1 MTQVQWLQSLQAIVG
16 VWLRTTRSVVL
27 SMALVTAAAFAQAPP
42 ASLVDAAKTPVAA
55 VQDLQNKA
63 IEAMADQR
71 WAVAEDLLLQ
81 AQHALHRQYGV
92 VTDRQ
97 APILDQ
103 LARTHVA
110 QKDYRQANRFKEFN
124 YFLGQRSSSIDAQAQ
139 AEIALARWYL
149 YSGQFDA
156 ARRLLSA
163 SLKTELA
170 REPFVPE
177 RALLRL
183 DVELFSTQ
191 CCHSDDAIA
200 LLGRAK
206 AHGVSADLI
215 LQFEQRVANLL
226 VLDGQAKRSADHYA
240 QQTSTED
247 QAPQLISGLRRYN
260 NLAPNK
266 MSDLKIRQELRR
278 RGILTNGYPDDELW
292 SEPPK
297 TYTVALS
304 EDFLPVAEAT
314 QPEFGGHTDKFEPVI
329 GAPFRF
335 NVEQLKQALPTRYR
349 KLARLETLEI
359 VMTLDITDE
368 GKPKNI
374 RFEGRY
380 PRQIRELMK
389 QVFKVARFKPATR
402 NGLPIE
408 TLDFRFVQRFKAGD
422 NQNKADV

>member
-16 VWLRTTRSVVL
+16 VWFRGALSVVL
-27 SMALVTAAAFAQAPP
+27 STVLVTAAAFAQAPP
-42 ASLVDAAKTPVAA
+42 ASLVDAAQIPVAA

-81 AQHALHRQYGV
+81 AQHALHRQHGV
-92 VTDRQ
+92 VTERQ

-103 LARTHVA
+103 LARTHIE

-124 YFLGQRSSSIDAQAQ
+124 YFLGQRSPSIDAQIQ

-183 DVELFSTQ
+183 DVELFSSQ

-215 LQFEQRVANLL
+215 LLFEQRVADLL
-226 VLDGQAKRSADHYA
+226 ILDGKADLAAAYYA
-240 QQTSTED
+240 QQ
-247 QAPQLISGLRRYN
+247 QATTRRTPQLISGLRRYTELGPN
-260 NLAPNK
+260 NLGDMK
-266 MSDLKIRQELRR
+266 LRQELRR
-278 RGILTNGYPDDELW
+278 RRILAGGYPDDALW
-292 SEPPK
+292 SQAPK
-297 TYTVALS
+297 SFTVTLE
-304 EDFLPVAEAT
+304 EDFLPIADAV
-314 QPEFGGHTDKFEPVI
+314 PSEFGGYAD
-329 GAPFRF
+329 
-335 NVEQLKQALPTRYR
+335 
-349 KLARLETLEI
+349 RLS
-359 VMTLDITDE
+359 
-368 GKPKNI
+368 P
-374 RFEGRY
+374 
-380 PRQIRELMK
+380 
-389 QVFKVARFKPATR
+389 
-402 NGLPIE
+402 
-408 TLDFRFVQRFKAGD
+408 
-422 NQNKADV
+422 

>member
-1 MTQVQWLQSLQAIVG
+1 
-16 VWLRTTRSVVL
+16 
-27 SMALVTAAAFAQAPP
+27 
-42 ASLVDAAKTPVAA
+42 
-55 VQDLQNKA
+55 
-63 IEAMADQR
+63 MADQR

-183 DVELFSTQ
+183 DVELFSSQ

-260 NLAPNK
+260 
-266 MSDLKIRQELRR
+266 
-278 RGILTNGYPDDELW
+278 
-292 SEPPK
+292 
-297 TYTVALS
+297 
-304 EDFLPVAEAT
+304 
-314 QPEFGGHTDKFEPVI
+314 
-329 GAPFRF
+329 
-335 NVEQLKQALPTRYR
+335 
-349 KLARLETLEI
+349 
-359 VMTLDITDE
+359 
-368 GKPKNI
+368 
-374 RFEGRY
+374 
-380 PRQIRELMK
+380 
-389 QVFKVARFKPATR
+389 
-402 NGLPIE
+402 
-408 TLDFRFVQRFKAGD
+408 
-422 NQNKADV
+422 